1 MIMIIAI
8 IYILLSYVIFDQQLK
23 IRKVSENPQPP
34 QKKPPAPPKIQKRKV
49 LTFLPPFFFLPPPP
63 PAERGED
70 TMVTFATQLLQL
82 IKILTMHTS
91 FTTPAQVWNRL
102 ALCYILTFSLLHLSF
117 LKELILAMINS
128 IYQSQL
134 VTFPVQATLW
144 YIKGYISSLHIN
156 LYVMVKLD
164 NFLQV
169 KKKHFSGL
177 HLPTDICNWTWAILV
192 VYTPATFPLTIKT

>member
-1 MIMIIAI
+1 
-8 IYILLSYVIFDQQLK
+8 
-23 IRKVSENPQPP
+23 
-34 QKKPPAPPKIQKRKV
+34 
-49 LTFLPPFFFLPPPP
+49 
-63 PAERGED
+63 
-70 TMVTFATQLLQL
+70 MVTFATQLLQL

-164 NFLQV
+164 NFLHV
-169 KKKHFSGL
+169 KKKTFLRLTLTHRYLQLNLGNFGGL
-177 HLPTDICNWTWAILV
+177 HTCHISIDHKNISILFIV
-192 VYTPATFPLTIKT
+192 FLFFSSHHQ

>member
-34 QKKPPAPPKIQKRKV
+34 QKKPTAPLKIQKV
-49 LTFLPPFFFLPPPP
+49 
-63 PAERGED
+63 
-70 TMVTFATQLLQL
+70 
-82 IKILTMHTS
+82 
-91 FTTPAQVWNRL
+91 
-102 ALCYILTFSLLHLSF
+102 SLLHLSF

-164 NFLQV
+164 NFLHV

-177 HLPTDICNWTWAILV
+177 HLPTDICNWPWAILV

>member
-23 IRKVSENPQPP
+23 TSFRKSS
-34 QKKPPAPPKIQKRKV
+34 APPEK
-49 LTFLPPFFFLPPPP
+49 THCPPKNSKSKSPHLSANIIFSAPPPP

-164 NFLQV
+164 NFLHV